1 MEPGRESEAIG
12 QAVGG
17 SSGRKGDATG
27 LAKAFGWFERIGNQ
41 STIVWGL
48 AAVCV
53 LLVVL
58 ELSFVE
64 HKAEGIKAI
73 VGIYAIAGLV
83 MLSAIV
89 VLARGVR
96 AMLGRPEDHYG
107 ERGFD
112 DEDHPTDQLGVAERD
127 G

>member
-12 QAVGG
+12 QAAGG
-17 SSGRKGDATG
+17 NSRRNGDATG

-58 ELSFVE
+58 ELLFVE

-83 MLSAIV
+83 MVGAII
-89 VLARGVR
+89 VLARGAR
-96 AMLGRPEDHYG
+96 AVLGRSEDHYG
-107 ERGFD
+107 DRGID
-112 DEDHPTDQLGVAERD
+112 DEDHPADQLGVAERD